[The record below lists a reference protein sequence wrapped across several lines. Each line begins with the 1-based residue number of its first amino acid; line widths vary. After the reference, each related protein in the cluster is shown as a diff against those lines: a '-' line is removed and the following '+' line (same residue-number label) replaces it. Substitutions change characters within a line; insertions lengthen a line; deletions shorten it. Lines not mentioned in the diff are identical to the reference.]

1 MNIEKIV
8 INVNNRDI
16 DVFTDD
22 ISFEQI
28 KLVLKELSKLTM
40 FEIDEIKIHNKNQTT
55 DLVNVYDGN
64 VIIDNLYKVNN
75 G

>member
-1 MNIEKIV
+1 MNIEKIA

-55 DLVNVYDGN
+55 DLINVYDGN

-75 G
+75 E

>member
-1 MNIEKIV
+1 MNIEKIT

>member
-1 MNIEKIV
+1 MNIEKIA

>member
-1 MNIEKIV
+1 MNIEKIA
-8 INVNNRDI
+8 INVNSRDI

-22 ISFEQI
+22 INFEQI

>member
-1 MNIEKIV
+1 MYIEKII
-8 INVNNRDI
+8 INVNDRDI

>member
-1 MNIEKIV
+1 MNIEKIE